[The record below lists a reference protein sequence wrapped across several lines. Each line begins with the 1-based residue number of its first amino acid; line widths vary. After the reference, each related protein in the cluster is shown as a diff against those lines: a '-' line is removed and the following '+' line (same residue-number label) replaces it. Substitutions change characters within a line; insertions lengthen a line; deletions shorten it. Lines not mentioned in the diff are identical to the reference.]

1 MVRVF
6 CIRII
11 IIYMILVSFRSSFK
25 SNLKLIKCM
34 QTVALGDTVDER
46 VGEMAEQITVCDLKC
61 TITVPLYRAIEFYT

>member
-46 VGEMAEQITVCDLKC
+46 VDEMAEQITVCDLS
-61 TITVPLYRAIEFYT
+61 VPLQCRYTER